1 MKLAA
6 KFKQEVGE
14 AGFSYLYGT
23 ELVKFIEEVG
33 YPWFRVGVVVRN
45 AEGKYLCVKER
56 PGWKKVSGRWN
67 LPGGQVDADE
77 DIFKAAVRE
86 VYEETG
92 CKIRLIGV
100 CQIGQRLDRNNPYI
114 MVTFVG
120 TLVDS
125 TENFDPT
132 ETERAGWLSRLVSAF
147 SCGFWP
153 TETERA
159 GWLSREEI
167 EELDQAGEIR
177 NHDFMVK
184 SIRNYA
190 SGIIAPL
197 GIVDIYKR
205 R

>member
-1 MKLAA
+1 MPA
-6 KFKQEVGE
+6 KFKQAVGE
-14 AGFSYLYGT
+14 AGFSYLYST
-23 ELVKFIEEVG
+23 ELVEFIEEVG
-33 YPWFRVGVVVRN
+33 YPWFRVGVVVPN

-77 DIFKAAVRE
+77 DILEAAVRE

-114 MVTFVG
+114 MITFVG
-120 TLVDS
+120 TLVGLS
-125 TENFDPT
+125 EALEST
-132 ETERAGWLSRLVSAF
+132 ETEEISWMSRKK
-147 SCGFWP
+147 
-153 TETERA
+153 
-159 GWLSREEI
+159 I

-184 SIRNYA
+184 SIRNYL

>member
-132 ETERAGWLSRLVSAF
+132 ETERAGWLSR
-147 SCGFWP
+147 
-153 TETERA
+153 
-159 GWLSREEI
+159 EEI